1 MILHT
6 GNRTD
11 IPAFYSEWFINRL
24 KAGEVFVRNPY
35 DPIQVSRYR
44 ITPEVVDVIC
54 FCTKNPAPMLAH
66 MEELRNYGQYWY
78 VTITPYGKEIE
89 PNVPPKEKV
98 MEDFICLSKIV
109 GSQAVGWRYD
119 PVFISE
125 VYTVEKHLTDFEQMA
140 KTLCGYTDT
149 CVISFIDLYQ
159 KVLRNFPEVKTV
171 PKEDRLRLG
180 KEFAAIAARYGMTV
194 KACAEG
200 RELEPFGVD
209 CDGCM
214 TVELFERAIGCG
226 LNVPKTSGK
235 RARPECA
242 CLLGS
247 DIGAYN
253 TCGHLCKYCYANYDA
268 ETVLQNKNRH
278 DPDSPLLI
286 GQLRAED
293 VLHEAK
299 QESWKDG
306 QMRLEL

>member
-11 IPAFYSEWFINRL
+11 IPAFYSKWFINRL

-66 MEELRNYGQYWY
+66 MGELRNYGQYWY

-226 LNVPKTSGK
+226 LNVPKLSGK

-286 GQLRAED
+286 GHLRAED

>member
-6 GNRTD
+6 GLRTD
-11 IPAFYSEWFINRL
+11 IPAFYSEWFVNRI
-24 KAGEVFVRNPY
+24 KAGYVLVRNPY
-35 DPIQVSRYR
+35 NPTQVSKYC

-66 MEELRNYGQYWY
+66 MDELKDYGQYWY

-89 PNVPPKEKV
+89 PNVSPKEKV
-98 MEDFICLSKIV
+98 MEDFIRLSQVV
-109 GSQAVGWRYD
+109 GRQAVGWRYD
-119 PVFISE
+119 PIFLNDI
-125 VYTVEKHLTDFEQMA
+125 YTVEKHLADFEQTA

-149 CVISFIDLYQ
+149 CVISFVDLYQ
-159 KVLRNFPEVKTV
+159 KVLRNFPEVKAV

-180 KEFAAIAARYGMTV
+180 KAFAEIATRYGMTV

-200 RELEPFGVD
+200 CELEPFGVD

-214 TVELFERAIGCG
+214 TVELFEQAIGCG
-226 LNVPKTSGK
+226 LNVPKVAEK
-235 RARPECA
+235 RARSECA

-253 TCGHLCKYCYANYDA
+253 TCGHLCRYCYANYDA
-268 ETVLQNKNRH
+268 ETVLQNMRRH
-278 DPDSPLLI
+278 DPKSALLI
-286 GQLRAED
+286 GQLREED
-293 VLHEAK
+293 VVHEAK
-299 QESWKDG
+299 QQSWRDG